1 MKRLTREERRRIQ
14 RRAAN
19 IRFLAFVLILLALGV
34 CIGYTAARA
43 QNACEPPENRG
54 RWYPSPPLSMIRR
67 RSLQSSQ
74 QTTIP
79 ALTGWSSLEHSPL
92 RPTAPA
98 LSAAGSGRQSIRA
111 VMPIMC
117 SGQAPAR
124 SPRRGARYR
133 PIGMCFPK
141 EAKL

>member
-43 QNACEPPENRG
+43 QNACEPPEPREVVSQ
-54 RWYPSPPLSMIRR
+54 PSPSMIRR